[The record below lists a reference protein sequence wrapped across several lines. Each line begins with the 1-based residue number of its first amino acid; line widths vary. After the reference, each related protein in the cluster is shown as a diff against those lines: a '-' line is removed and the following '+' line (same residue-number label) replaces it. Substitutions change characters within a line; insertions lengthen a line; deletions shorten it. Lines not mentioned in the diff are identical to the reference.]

1 MSYKE
6 LGQYLAGLFIGGLGL
21 FNSWKLEARQVID
34 SNNELLWQN
43 GMIISGTLVLI
54 SLSGFIGEW
63 ANMWLGPYQLK
74 KVKKHKETFQHRGE
88 SDMPSMLYIDQ
99 EKRLKKMKEE
109 EE

>member
-6 LGQYLAGLFIGGLGL
+6 LGQYLSGLFIGGLGL
-21 FNSWKLEARQVID
+21 FNSWKLEARQVLD

-43 GMIISGTLVLI
+43 GMIISATLVFI

-63 ANMWLGPYQLK
+63 INMWTGPY
-74 KVKKHKETFQHRGE
+74 
-88 SDMPSMLYIDQ
+88 
-99 EKRLKKMKEE
+99 RLKRVKRIPKMISKKEE